1 MLDDFL
7 HGFDLKIA
15 SQDAGHGFGPDRNR
29 ETKRKKLTH
38 KNWKLLLADDGGP
51 SLYSEALA
59 TQLPSR
65 TSPKLLGFEK
75 VVNRERGDRTIA
87 NINKHKHFFSAV
99 AVPINSHVDPAQET
113 NNNERKTATISKLV
127 RKKLE
132 TEPANRNIL
141 KKSGSPKFHA
151 CGVVSKPFQNHCS

>member
-1 MLDDFL
+1 MHQTESRQNNFFLFVVRGSSTQICVGAPLRFNKHLHVGPPRQMLDDFL

-87 NINKHKHFFSAV
+87 NINKHKHFFQ
-99 AVPINSHVDPAQET
+99 PWQCP
-113 NNNERKTATISKLV
+113 
-127 RKKLE
+127 
-132 TEPANRNIL
+132 
-141 KKSGSPKFHA
+141 
-151 CGVVSKPFQNHCS
+151 